1 MSMLYHFF
9 LLRNNAVSLILN
21 TYNGSHWKII
31 TVLAKYITC
40 FLKIVGS
47 VIDVAI
53 IIIIIFMK
61 CDYYYLS
68 LYVICLPIWPNEHV
82 RASILVLLKSCIIE
96 KDTTFT
102 HFISKLLHISASK
115 IMYNLV
121 YLSTSYSNHA
131 YIHGYCSTCI

>member
-1 MSMLYHFF
+1 M
-9 LLRNNAVSLILN
+9 N

-47 VIDVAI
+47 VIDVAIIII

-121 YLSTSYSNHA
+121 YLSTSYSNRA
-131 YIHGYCSTCI
+131 YIHVFCSLFI